1 MSPTFEPGVVP
12 ADIEAARADIR
23 RGKRGLGLA
32 LEAGL
37 GVASAAGGAI
47 GGLVVGAEPL
57 WLLALSTGAAAMVVG
72 SPFIALIDLMA
83 TRRGLAIGIENA
95 RQSRIMQVEA
105 ARRAFE
111 NQLARGLEMA
121 EDEPAA
127 FDVIRRA
134 LTAKVPDASVELL
147 LADNSQAHLGRM
159 VATEPSGDAPPGCPV
174 DAPTRCVAARRAHT
188 LVFADSEDLDACPLL
203 RGRGEHRLTAVC
215 VPVSIMGR
223 TVGITHAVR
232 DGSRPF
238 SDEEIQALQSIAN
251 QAGNRLGV
259 LRIMSET
266 QLQAS
271 TDGLTGLSNRR
282 SFENLVRRLR
292 TEGRD
297 FVVVMADLDHFKDLN
312 DTYGHE
318 TGDRALRV
326 FAQVLRDGVRA
337 DDIACRYGGEEF
349 VIALPDTDVAG
360 AIDVVER
367 IRSML
372 ANATAHG
379 LAPAF
384 TASFGIASSTDAT
397 TLEDLLHRA
406 DRALFAAKEAGRDCV
421 CIDGH
426 ASPIA
431 SLAAFG

>member
-1 MSPTFEPGVVP
+1 
-12 ADIEAARADIR
+12 
-23 RGKRGLGLA
+23 
-32 LEAGL
+32 
-37 GVASAAGGAI
+37 
-47 GGLVVGAEPL
+47 
-57 WLLALSTGAAAMVVG
+57 
-72 SPFIALIDLMA
+72 
-83 TRRGLAIGIENA
+83 
-95 RQSRIMQVEA
+95 
-105 ARRAFE
+105 
-111 NQLARGLEMA
+111 
-121 EDEPAA
+121 
-127 FDVIRRA
+127 
-134 LTAKVPDASVELL
+134 
-147 LADNSQAHLGRM
+147 
-159 VATEPSGDAPPGCPV
+159 
-174 DAPTRCVAARRAHT
+174 
-188 LVFADSEDLDACPLL
+188 
-203 RGRGEHRLTAVC
+203 
-215 VPVSIMGR
+215 
-223 TVGITHAVR
+223 
-232 DGSRPF
+232 
-238 SDEEIQALQSIAN
+238 
-251 QAGNRLGV
+251 
-259 LRIMSET
+259 
-266 QLQAS
+266 
-271 TDGLTGLSNRR
+271 
-282 SFENLVRRLR
+282 
-292 TEGRD
+292 
-297 FVVVMADLDHFKDLN
+297 MADLDHFKDLN